1 MKTKLFIFITMI
13 FTSLNAQNDK
23 ARWNDLFS
31 YSNVKL
37 LEEVNGVI
45 YCGTENGIFLFNP
58 KNPTND
64 WIKLNKTNFLNNVGV
79 SAMAY
84 DKVSDSFLVGYENGG
99 LDLLKSG
106 ESTMVLDIKW
116 NGFNG
121 VKKINHILINDGIAF
136 ISGAFGIVSYDLKD
150 EEFKETTRTNTAVVN
165 DATILDNKIYIATSN
180 GIYSSDLSDKKLNDP
195 NFSDRRIWNELL
207 KITNTDL
214 LQENIQIEEFN
225 NIIYFTKN
233 IINYKYVNI
242 QGNENPVKVESSRKS
257 ELYEK
262 FNLIKTI
269 NDILITD
276 LKSSDKKLIIT
287 QNDQVT
293 ILGGESQ
300 SIIYQEKDE
309 NGVLQNLN
317 MNFNSGI
324 FINNKLYGGTT
335 KFGLVDFSIKDKYEV
350 ENPLGYAPDGP
361 YNNKSWSVTTKNGKV
376 WIAPGGIEA
385 YYTNVLNN
393 RDGFY
398 YFDMKKWNNFSSKEI
413 FDIKD
418 ILRIAAH
425 PDKDNNTFIVSS
437 FNKFGRDKNGRTDLL
452 EFDADLMPKKIIN
465 DQFPSSRISGLAY
478 DKLGNLHIGASYPDG
493 KSPDK
498 DYQSVYYVVRSK
510 NGTWKSNNVDKTS
523 AIVALS
529 PDFSD
534 TYTYYPSGRNGGGVT
549 VLNKKHEI
557 VTTLTTSNKL
567 PVNNV
572 LTVANDRLNNLWI
585 GTEQGLVVLYGAD
598 NAISSNNIIAE
609 PIVII
614 QDGIPEALL
623 TDVGIYSIKV
633 DNANRKWIATNG
645 AGVYYVSESGEETK
659 LHFTSKNSPL
669 PSDIVYD
676 VSIDE
681 TTGKV
686 FFATEKGVVSYNGDV
701 STETNNFNDAIA
713 YPNPYRPEY
722 TGNITI
728 KNLPNRALVKITDI
742 VGNLLFEKKA
752 DGGVIEWNTNN
763 SKGKPVASGIYL
775 VLMTNADGTETKTLK
790 LAVVR

>member
-84 DKVSDSFLVGYENGG
+84 DKESDSFLVGYENGG

-121 VKKINHILINDGIAF
+121 IKKINHILINDGIAF

-165 DATILDNKIYIATSN
+165 DATINGTTLYIATDK
-180 GIYSSDLSDKKLNDP
+180 GIYSSELSDKNLNDP
-195 NFSDRRIWNELL
+195 DFTSWGSPIVTGDISNIELFEKEIYYSVENEL
-207 KITNTDL
+207 
-214 LQENIQIEEFN
+214 
-225 NIIYFTKN
+225 
-233 IINYKYVNI
+233 
-242 QGNENPVKVESSRKS
+242 
-257 ELYEK
+257 
-262 FNLIKTI
+262 KTI
-269 NDILITD
+269 SGTPVSGAFNFIED
-276 LKSSDKKLIIT
+276 LKLSKDQLIIT
-287 QNDQVT
+287 QTNQVSDSNGQNYTKTDQDGNV
-293 ILGGESQ
+293 
-300 SIIYQEKDE
+300 
-309 NGVLQNLN
+309 V
-317 MNFNSGI
+317 NFNTAISIGDEV
-324 FINNKLYGGTT
+324 YGGSVNHGIINLSNLEE
-335 KFGLVDFSIKDKYEV
+335 FY
-350 ENPLGYAPDGP
+350 PDGP
-361 YNNKSWSVTTKNGKV
+361 FNNKAWSVTTKNGKV
-376 WIAPGGIEA
+376 WIAPGGTEA
-385 YYTNVLNN
+385 YTNVLNN

-413 FDIKD
+413 FDIRD
-418 ILRIAAH
+418 VLRIAAH

-437 FNKFGRDKNGRTDLL
+437 FNKYGRDGNGRTDLL
-452 EFDADLMPKKIIN
+452 EFDADLKPKKIIN
-465 DQFPSSRISGLAY
+465 NQFPSSRISGLAY

-493 KSPDK
+493 KSPD
-498 DYQSVYYVVRSK
+498 YNSAYYVERSK

-557 VTTLTTSNKL
+557 VTTLTTTNKL

-598 NAISSNNIIAE
+598 NAVSSNNIIAE

-701 STETNNFNDAIA
+701 SMETNNFNDAIA

>member
-165 DATILDNKIYIATSN
+165 DATINGTTLYIATDK
-180 GIYSSDLSDKKLNDP
+180 GIYSSELSDKKLNNPDFT
-195 NFSDRRIWNELL
+195 NRKIWKEEIVGQNVTNIELFENE
-207 KITNTDL
+207 IYYSV
-214 LQENIQIEEFN
+214 ENQ
-225 NIIYFTKN
+225 
-233 IINYKYVNI
+233 
-242 QGNENPVKVESSRKS
+242 
-257 ELYEK
+257 L
-262 FNLIKTI
+262 KTI
-269 NDILITD
+269 SGTPVSGAFNFIED
-276 LKSSDKKLIIT
+276 LKLSNEKLIIT
-287 QNDQVT
+287 QNNQISV
-293 ILGGESQ
+293 LGSGDYSKSE
-300 SIIYQEKDE
+300 I
-309 NGVLQNLN
+309 
-317 MNFNSGI
+317 NFNTAISI
-324 FINNKLYGGTT
+324 DNIVYGGSVNHGIINLSNLEE
-335 KFGLVDFSIKDKYEV
+335 FY
-350 ENPLGYAPDGP
+350 PDGP
-361 YNNKSWSVTTKNGKV
+361 FNNKAWSVTTKNGKV
-376 WIAPGGIEA
+376 WIAPGGTEA
-385 YYTNVLNN
+385 YTNVLENN
-393 RDGFY
+393 DGFFY
-398 YFDMKKWNNFSSKEI
+398 YDTKRWNNFRSKEI

-425 PDKDNNTFIVSS
+425 PDKENNSFIVSS
-437 FNKFGRDKNGRTDLL
+437 FNKYGRDGNGRTDLL
-452 EFDADLMPKKIIN
+452 EFDADLKPKKIIN
-465 DQFPSSRISGLAY
+465 NQFPSSRISGLAY

-493 KSPDK
+493 KSPD
-498 DYQSVYYVVRSK
+498 YNSAYYVERSK

-598 NAISSNNIIAE
+598 NAVSSNNIIAE

>member
-84 DKVSDSFLVGYENGG
+84 DKESDSFLVGYENGG
-99 LDLLKSG
+99 LDLLRSG

-242 QGNENPVKVESSRKS
+242 LDNENPVKVESSRKS

-287 QNDQVT
+287 QSYQISDFNGNGQNYTKIDQDGNV
-293 ILGGESQ
+293 
-300 SIIYQEKDE
+300 
-309 NGVLQNLN
+309 V
-317 MNFNSGI
+317 NFNTAISIGDEV
-324 FINNKLYGGTT
+324 YGG
-335 KFGLVDFSIKDKYEV
+335 SIKNGLINLSDVNKQEYS
-350 ENPLGYAPDGP
+350 PDGP

-376 WIAPGGIEA
+376 WIAPGGMES
-385 YYTNVLNN
+385 YNQPLQNS
-393 RDGFY
+393 DGFS
-398 YFDMKKWNNFSSKEI
+398 YFNKKEWKNFSSKELLDAKDFVKIAVDPTDDNHFYALSYFEFISWSNKEERGI
-413 FDIKD
+413 FEFTG
-418 ILRIAAH
+418 
-425 PDKDNNTFIVSS
+425 PENNVKHITSPLPKLYRFA
-437 FNKFGRDKNGRTDLL
+437 GGD
-452 EFDADLMPKKIIN
+452 FDA
-465 DQFPSSRISGLAY
+465 
-478 DKLGNLHIGASYPDG
+478 
-493 KSPDK
+493 
-498 DYQSVYYVVRSK
+498 
-510 NGTWKSNNVDKTS
+510 NGTFYLSQSFGGSDGYTTNLITNNNSSWKATSTKNEGVSTALTPIIGDKYIFIPQARYGGIVVIEKQNQSLKNILKVGNAALPTDDIRTAALDKT
-523 AIVALS
+523 
-529 PDFSD
+529 
-534 TYTYYPSGRNGGGVT
+534 G
-549 VLNKKHEI
+549 
-557 VTTLTTSNKL
+557 
-567 PVNNV
+567 
-572 LTVANDRLNNLWI
+572 NLWI
-585 GTEQGLVVLYGAD
+585 GTAQGLRTIYSAESGID
-598 NAISSNNIIAE
+598 TNDFTAE

-722 TGNITI
+722 KGNITI

>member
-121 VKKINHILINDGIAF
+121 IKKINHILINDGIAF

-150 EEFKETTRTNTAVVN
+150 EEFKETTRTNSAKIDDVTILNIVVN
-165 DATILDNKIYIATSN
+165 DATILNNKLYIATSK
-180 GIYSSDLSDKKLNDP
+180 GIFSSELTSKKLNNP
-195 NFSDRRIWNELL
+195 NINLWTVQNLNQNVSNIELFGSDIYYA
-207 KITNTDL
+207 
-214 LQENIQIEEFN
+214 ENN
-225 NIIYFTKN
+225 
-233 IINYKYVNI
+233 
-242 QGNENPVKVESSRKS
+242 S
-257 ELYEK
+257 L
-262 FNLIKTI
+262 KTI
-269 NDILITD
+269 SGSSIPQLFNFIEDI
-276 LKSSDKKLIIT
+276 KASNGKLIIT

-293 ILGGESQ
+293 ILGGEPQ

-361 YNNKSWSVTTKNGKV
+361 FNNKAWSVTTKNGKV
-376 WIAPGGIEA
+376 WIAPGGTEG
-385 YYTNVLNN
+385 YTAPIQNE
-393 RDGFY
+393 DGFSMY
-398 YFDMKKWNNFSSKEI
+398 NGKKWNHFSSECLGTAR
-413 FDIKD
+413 DITTVSVN
-418 ILRIAAH
+418 
-425 PDKDNNTFIVSS
+425 PTNDKNFVIGSFNKVDNNTRLFE
-437 FNKFGRDKNGRTDLL
+437 FNTDFSTNLSNCRDEYKLILNTEIPG
-452 EFDADLMPKKIIN
+452 
-465 DQFPSSRISGLAY
+465 SRISGVKFDA
-478 DKLGNLHIGASYPDG
+478 LGDLYIGASFPSNFSQD
-493 KSPDK
+493 
-498 DYQSVYYVVRSK
+498 
-510 NGTWKSNNVDKTS
+510 WKVTFYAKRTNNSWITYGPES
-523 AIVALS
+523 GNESVALS
-529 PDFSD
+529 PSVTDS
-534 TYTYYPSGRNGGGVT
+534 YVYYPVARNGGI
-549 VLNKKHEI
+549 I
-557 VTTLTTSNKL
+557 VFDKNLGKVQSINTSNSKL
-567 PVNNV
+567 PINNV
-572 LTVANDRLNNLWI
+572 LAIANDKTNNLWI
-585 GTEQGLVVLYGAD
+585 GTGQGLVVLYSAD
-598 NAISSNNIIAE
+598 DSVKNNTVNVE

-614 QDGIPEALL
+614 QDGIPDALL

>member
-1 MKTKLFIFITMI
+1 MI

-165 DATILDNKIYIATSN
+165 DATILDNKIYIATYK
-180 GIYSSDLSDKKLNDP
+180 GIYSSELSDKNLNDP
-195 NFSDRRIWNELL
+195 DFTNRKIWKEEIVGQNVTNIELFENEIYYSVNNEL
-207 KITNTDL
+207 
-214 LQENIQIEEFN
+214 
-225 NIIYFTKN
+225 
-233 IINYKYVNI
+233 
-242 QGNENPVKVESSRKS
+242 
-257 ELYEK
+257 
-262 FNLIKTI
+262 KTI
-269 NDILITD
+269 SGTPVSEAFNFIED
-276 LKSSDKKLIIT
+276 LKLSNEKLIIT
-287 QNDQVT
+287 QNNQISV
-293 ILGGESQ
+293 LGSGDYSKSE
-300 SIIYQEKDE
+300 I
-309 NGVLQNLN
+309 
-317 MNFNSGI
+317 NFNTAISI
-324 FINNKLYGGTT
+324 DNIVYGGSVNHGIINLSNLEE
-335 KFGLVDFSIKDKYEV
+335 FY
-350 ENPLGYAPDGP
+350 PDGP
-361 YNNKSWSVTTKNGKV
+361 FNNKAWSVTTKNGKV
-376 WIAPGGIEA
+376 WIAPGGTEG
-385 YYTNVLNN
+385 YTAPIQNE
-393 RDGFY
+393 DGFSMY
-398 YFDMKKWNNFSSKEI
+398 NGKKWNHFSSECLGTAR
-413 FDIKD
+413 DITTVSVN
-418 ILRIAAH
+418 
-425 PDKDNNTFIVSS
+425 PTNDKNFVIGSFNKVDNNTRLFE
-437 FNKFGRDKNGRTDLL
+437 FNTDFSTNLSNCRDEYKLILNTEIPG
-452 EFDADLMPKKIIN
+452 
-465 DQFPSSRISGLAY
+465 SRISGVKFDA
-478 DKLGNLHIGASYPDG
+478 LGDLYIGASFPSNFSQD
-493 KSPDK
+493 
-498 DYQSVYYVVRSK
+498 
-510 NGTWKSNNVDKTS
+510 WKVTFYAKRTNNSWITYGPES
-523 AIVALS
+523 GNESVALS
-529 PDFSD
+529 PSVTDS
-534 TYTYYPSGRNGGGVT
+534 YVYYPVARNGGI
-549 VLNKKHEI
+549 I
-557 VTTLTTSNKL
+557 VFDKNLGKVQSINTSNSKL
-567 PVNNV
+567 PINNV
-572 LTVANDRLNNLWI
+572 LAIANDKTNNLWI
-585 GTEQGLVVLYGAD
+585 GTGQGLVVLYSAD
-598 NAISSNNIIAE
+598 DSVKNNTVNVE

>member
-121 VKKINHILINDGIAF
+121 VKKINHIFINDGIAF

-150 EEFKETTRTNTAVVN
+150 EEFKETTRTNSAKIDDVTILNIVVN
-165 DATILDNKIYIATSN
+165 DATILNNKLYIATSK
-180 GIYSSDLSDKKLNDP
+180 GIFSSELTSKKLNNP
-195 NFSDRRIWNELL
+195 NINLWTVQNLNQNVSNIELFGSDIYYA
-207 KITNTDL
+207 
-214 LQENIQIEEFN
+214 ENN
-225 NIIYFTKN
+225 
-233 IINYKYVNI
+233 
-242 QGNENPVKVESSRKS
+242 S
-257 ELYEK
+257 L
-262 FNLIKTI
+262 KTI
-269 NDILITD
+269 SGSSIPQLFNFIEDI
-276 LKSSDKKLIIT
+276 KASNGKLIIT

-293 ILGGESQ
+293 ILGGEPQ

-493 KSPDK
+493 KSPDN

>member
-23 ARWNDLFS
+23 VRWTDLFS
-31 YSNVKL
+31 YNNVKL

-58 KNPTND
+58 QNPTSD

-84 DKVSDSFLVGYENGG
+84 DKDSDSFLVGYENGG

-116 NGFNG
+116 NGFSG
-121 VKKINHILINDGIAF
+121 DKKVNHIFINDGIAF
-136 ISGAFGIVSYDLKD
+136 ISGAFGIVSYDLKE
-150 EEFKETTRTNTAVVN
+150 EEFKETTRTNSAKIDDVTILNIVVN
-165 DATILDNKIYIATSN
+165 DATILNNKLYIATSK
-180 GIYSSDLSDKKLNDP
+180 GIFSSELTSKKLNNP
-195 NFSDRRIWNELL
+195 NINLWTVQNLNQNVSNIELFEKEIYYSVENEL
-207 KITNTDL
+207 
-214 LQENIQIEEFN
+214 
-225 NIIYFTKN
+225 
-233 IINYKYVNI
+233 
-242 QGNENPVKVESSRKS
+242 
-257 ELYEK
+257 
-262 FNLIKTI
+262 KTI
-269 NDILITD
+269 SGTPVSEAFNFIED
-276 LKSSDKKLIIT
+276 LKLSNEKLIIT
-287 QNDQVT
+287 QNNQISV
-293 ILGGESQ
+293 LGSGDYSKSE
-300 SIIYQEKDE
+300 I
-309 NGVLQNLN
+309 
-317 MNFNSGI
+317 NFNTAISIGDEV
-324 FINNKLYGGTT
+324 YGGSVNHGIINLSNLEE
-335 KFGLVDFSIKDKYEV
+335 FY
-350 ENPLGYAPDGP
+350 PDGP
-361 YNNKSWSVTTKNGKV
+361 FNNKAWSVTTKNGKV
-376 WIAPGGIEA
+376 WIAPGGTES
-385 YYTNVLNN
+385 YSNVLENS
-393 RDGFY
+393 DGFFY
-398 YFDMKKWNNFSSKEI
+398 YDTKRWNNFRSKEI

-437 FNKFGRDKNGRTDLL
+437 FNKYGRDKNGRTDLL

-465 DQFPSSRISGLAY
+465 NQFPSSRISGLAY

-493 KSPDK
+493 KSPD
-498 DYQSVYYVVRSK
+498 YNSAYYVERSK

-534 TYTYYPSGRNGGGVT
+534 VYTYYASGRQGGGVT
-549 VLNKKHEI
+549 VLDKKYEI
-557 VTTLTTSNKL
+557 VTTMTTSNKL
-567 PVNNV
+567 PINNV
-572 LTVANDRLNNLWI
+572 LTVANDKSNNLWI

-598 NAISSNNIIAE
+598 NAVSSNNIVAE

-623 TDVGIYSIKV
+623 TDVGIYAIKV
-633 DNANRKWIATNG
+633 DNANNKWIATNG
-645 AGVYYVSESGEETK
+645 AGVYYVSDSGESTK

-681 TTGKV
+681 STGKV

-701 STETNNFNDAIA
+701 STEANNFNNAIA

-722 TGNITI
+722 KGNVTI

-752 DGGVIEWNTNN
+752 EGGIVEWNTNN
-763 SKGKPVASGIYL
+763 AKGKPVASGIYL

-790 LAVVR
+790 IAVVR

>member
-13 FTSLNAQNDK
+13 FTSLSAQNDK
-23 ARWNDLFS
+23 ARWNDHFS

-121 VKKINHILINDGIAF
+121 IKKINHILINDGIAF

-150 EEFKETTRTNTAVVN
+150 EEFKETTRTNSAKIDDVTILNIVVN
-165 DATILDNKIYIATSN
+165 DATILNNKLYIATSK
-180 GIYSSDLSDKKLNDP
+180 GIFSSELTSKKLNNP
-195 NFSDRRIWNELL
+195 NINLWTVQNLNQNVSNIELFGSDIYYA
-207 KITNTDL
+207 
-214 LQENIQIEEFN
+214 ENN
-225 NIIYFTKN
+225 
-233 IINYKYVNI
+233 
-242 QGNENPVKVESSRKS
+242 S
-257 ELYEK
+257 L
-262 FNLIKTI
+262 KTI
-269 NDILITD
+269 SGSSIPQLFNFIEDI
-276 LKSSDKKLIIT
+276 KASNGKLIIT

-293 ILGGESQ
+293 ILGGEPQ

-350 ENPLGYAPDGP
+350 ENPLGYSPDGP

-376 WIAPGGIEA
+376 WIAPGGTEA
-385 YYTNVLNN
+385 YTNVLNN

-398 YFDMKKWNNFSSKEI
+398 YFDMKKWNNFRSKEI
-413 FDIKD
+413 FDIRD
-418 ILRIAAH
+418 VLRIAAH
-425 PDKDNNTFIVSS
+425 PDKENNSFIVSS
-437 FNKFGRDKNGRTDLL
+437 FNKYGRDGNGRTDLL
-452 EFDADLMPKKIIN
+452 EFDADLIPKKIIN
-465 DQFPSSRISGLAY
+465 NQFPSSRISGLAY

-493 KSPDK
+493 KSPD
-498 DYQSVYYVVRSK
+498 YNSAYYVERSK

-701 STETNNFNDAIA
+701 SMETNNFNDAIA

>member
-1 MKTKLFIFITMI
+1 MKTKLFIYITMI

-23 ARWNDLFS
+23 VRWNDLFS
-31 YSNVKL
+31 YNNVKL

-58 KNPTND
+58 QNPTND

-121 VKKINHILINDGIAF
+121 DKKVNHIYISQDGIAF
-136 ISGAFGIVSYDLKD
+136 ISGAFGIVSFDLKE

-165 DATILDNKIYIATSN
+165 DATINGTTLYIATDK
-180 GIYSSDLSDKKLNDP
+180 GIYSSELSDKKLNNPDFTTWGSP
-195 NFSDRRIWNELL
+195 IVTGDISNIEL
-207 KITNTDL
+207 
-214 LQENIQIEEFN
+214 FN
-225 NIIYFTKN
+225 NDIFYA
-233 IINYKYVNI
+233 
-242 QGNENPVKVESSRKS
+242 ENNNLRSLNGFSQS
-257 ELYEK
+257 
-262 FNLIKTI
+262 FNLIE
-269 NDILITD
+269 D
-276 LKSSDKKLIIT
+276 LKLSNEKLIIT
-287 QNDQVT
+287 QSDQ
-293 ILGGESQ
+293 IS
-300 SIIYQEKDE
+300 DF
-309 NGVLQNLN
+309 NGQNYTKIDQDGN
-317 MNFNSGI
+317 VVNFNTAISIGDEV
-324 FINNKLYGGTT
+324 YGGSVNHGIINLSNLEE
-335 KFGLVDFSIKDKYEV
+335 FY
-350 ENPLGYAPDGP
+350 PDGP
-361 YNNKSWSVTTKNGKV
+361 FNNKAWSVTTKNGKI
-376 WIAPGGIEA
+376 WIAPGGMES
-385 YYTNVLNN
+385 YNQPLQNS
-393 RDGFY
+393 DGFS
-398 YFDMKKWNNFSSKEI
+398 YFNKKEWKNFSSKELLDAKDFVKIAVDPTDDNHFYALSYFEFISWSNKEERGI
-413 FDIKD
+413 FEFTG
-418 ILRIAAH
+418 
-425 PDKDNNTFIVSS
+425 PENNVKHITSPLPKLYRFA
-437 FNKFGRDKNGRTDLL
+437 GGD
-452 EFDADLMPKKIIN
+452 FDA
-465 DQFPSSRISGLAY
+465 
-478 DKLGNLHIGASYPDG
+478 
-493 KSPDK
+493 
-498 DYQSVYYVVRSK
+498 
-510 NGTWKSNNVDKTS
+510 NGTFYLSQSFGGSDGYTTNLITNNNSSWKATSTKNEGVSTALTPIIGDKYIFIPQARYGGIVVIEKQNQSLKNILKVGNAALPTDDIRTAALDKT
-523 AIVALS
+523 
-529 PDFSD
+529 
-534 TYTYYPSGRNGGGVT
+534 G
-549 VLNKKHEI
+549 
-557 VTTLTTSNKL
+557 
-567 PVNNV
+567 
-572 LTVANDRLNNLWI
+572 NLWI
-585 GTEQGLVVLYGAD
+585 GTAQGLRTIYSAESGID
-598 NAISSNNIIAE
+598 TNDFTAE

-722 TGNITI
+722 KGNITI